1 VAGRAL
7 LVLAVAVVVGIL
19 LIGFAGRPPVPG
31 GETVATSVTTTT
43 GASATATTH
52 LATTTTHPAVTTTT
66 HLATTTTHLAT
77 TTTHLATT
85 TTHPA
90 ATTTTARGATTTT
103 TTTTTVP
110 HASVKVLVA
119 NGTSTPHAAQHFTDQ
134 LSGQGWATAPA
145 ANTTSPVNTSAVYYA
160 TGEQAAAN
168 EVASELKISQSA
180 VGPLTSSVP
189 VALPGG
195 VGVVVVIG
203 TDLASQISS
212 TSGT

>member
-1 VAGRAL
+1 
-7 LVLAVAVVVGIL
+7 LAVAVVVGIL

-31 GETVATSVTTTT
+31 EETVATSVTTTT
-43 GASATATTH
+43 GASATAATGSATTTTAH
-52 LATTTTHPAVTTTT
+52 PATTTTAHPATTTTHPLTTTS
-66 HLATTTTHLAT
+66 HPATTTS
-77 TTTHLATT
+77 
-85 TTHPA
+85 HP

-134 LSGQGWATAPA
+134 LSGQGWAMQPA
-145 ANTTSPVNTSAVYYA
+145 ANTTSPVNTSTVYYA
-160 TGEQAAAN
+160 SGQQAAAN
-168 EVASELKISQSA
+168 EIASELKISQSA
-180 VGPLTSSVP
+180 VVPLTASVP
-189 VALPGG
+189 VAGTSG

-203 TDLASQISS
+203 TDLASQAS